1 MKIALNG
8 QKGEKDV
15 TKEKVKDTKEIDFA
29 ELADN
34 INKYTRYYKSQ
45 YLNLLSK

>member
-1 MKIALNG
+1 MKIVLIG

-29 ELADN
+29 EREDKLKTIKN
-34 INKYTRYYKSQ
+34 NFTR
-45 YLNLLSK
+45 

>member
-1 MKIALNG
+1 MKIVLIG

-15 TKEKVKDTKEIDFA
+15 TQEKVKDTEESVFA

-34 INKYTRYYKSQ
+34 LIT
-45 YLNLLSK
+45 